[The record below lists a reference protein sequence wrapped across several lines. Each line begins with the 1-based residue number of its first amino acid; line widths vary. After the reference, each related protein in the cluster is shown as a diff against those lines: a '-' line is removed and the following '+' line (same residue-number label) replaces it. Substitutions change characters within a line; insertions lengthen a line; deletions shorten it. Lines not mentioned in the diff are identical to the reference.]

1 MAIKKEITIAARDK
15 AIKILSA
22 LPPKTPATEPIEDAL
37 KAMKPAIES
46 LLDNG
51 YTREEVI
58 EKLGQAG
65 VQVKMYQLK
74 SLLSKGRKVKDE

>member
-1 MAIKKEITIAARDK
+1 MRIKKEITITARDK

-22 LPPKTPATEPIEDAL
+22 LPPKPPATESIEDAL
-37 KAMKPAIES
+37 KAMKPTIES
-46 LLDNG
+46 LLTSG
-51 YTREEVI
+51 YTREDVI

-74 SLLSKGRKVKDE
+74 SLLSQGRKVKDE